1 MSTELNS
8 LNSIKQKL
16 SLIPYSI
23 VLLITITCVYG
34 FLILYSAGGS
44 SFYPWA
50 YKQIIFFL
58 LFLPVMLFIAI
69 IDIRK
74 IFNYSYIFY
83 IGVVIMLLLVH
94 FLGHTAMGAKRWFSL
109 GFIKIQPSEPAKL
122 AIILMLARYFHT
134 LSLQEIGKI
143 RYIIPAVIAV
153 LLPAALIIKQPDLG
167 TGLMTLI
174 ISGVIFFVAGI
185 RLWKFIIVLI
195 TAGVMMPV
203 AWNFMHDYQKK
214 RIIMF
219 LDPES
224 DPLGA
229 GYNII
234 QSKIA
239 IGSGGF
245 FGKGLFNG
253 TQSQLEF
260 LPEHQTDFIFP
271 TLAEEMGFV
280 GGFTLLVLYF
290 LITYLSLSIALGCKS
305 TFGRL
310 IVVGIT
316 ALFFFHVLINMSMVM
331 GLLPVVGIPLP
342 FMSYGGTM
350 MGSMLIGFG
359 LIFNVHVHQRTK
371 ISKDL

>member
-1 MSTELNS
+1 MSGD
-8 LNSIKQKL
+8 LNSINSIKAKL
-16 SLIPYSI
+16 KHIPYSL
-23 VLLITITCVYG
+23 VLLITITCLYG

-58 LFLPVMLFIAI
+58 IFLPIMFFIAV

-83 IGVVIMLLLVH
+83 LWVVVMLVLVH
-94 FLGHTAMGAKRWFSL
+94 LLGHTAMGAKRWFSL
-109 GFIKIQPSEPAKL
+109 GFIKIQPSEPAKI
-122 AIILMLARYFHT
+122 AIILMLARYFHA
-134 LSLQEIGKI
+134 LSLKEIGQIK
-143 RYIIPAVIAV
+143 YVIPAVIAV
-153 LLPAALIIKQPDLG
+153 LIPVGLIVKQPDLG
-167 TGLMTLI
+167 TGLITLTV
-174 ISGVIFFVAGI
+174 SGIIFFIAGI
-185 RLWKFIIVLI
+185 RLWKFVVVII
-195 TAGVMMPV
+195 TAGVSMPII
-203 AWNFMHDYQKK
+203 WNFLYDYQKK
-214 RIIMF
+214 RILMF
-219 LDPES
+219 LEPES
-224 DPLGA
+224 DRLGA

-260 LPEHQTDFIFP
+260 LPEHQTDFIFS

-280 GGFTLLVLYF
+280 GSFILLLLYF
-290 LITYLSLSIALGCKS
+290 FITYLSLSIALGCKS

-310 IVVGIT
+310 VVVGIT
-316 ALFFFHVLINMSMVM
+316 SLFFFHVFINIGMVM
-331 GLLPVVGIPLP
+331 GLLPAVGIPLP

-359 LIFNVHVHQRTK
+359 LIFNVHVHQRVK

>member
-1 MSTELNS
+1 MSGDFNS
-8 LNSIKQKL
+8 INSIKTKL
-16 SLIPYSI
+16 LHIPFSL
-23 VLLITITCVYG
+23 VFLITITCIYG
-34 FLILYSAGGS
+34 FVILYSAGGS

-58 LFLPVMLFIAI
+58 IFLPVMLLIAV

-83 IGVVIMLLLVH
+83 LWVVVMLVLVH
-94 FLGHTAMGAKRWFSL
+94 LLGHTAMGAKRWFSL
-109 GFIKIQPSEPAKL
+109 GFIKIQPSEPAKI
-122 AIILMLARYFHT
+122 AIVLMLARYFHT
-134 LSLQEIGKI
+134 LSLKQIGQIK
-143 RYIIPAVIAV
+143 YIIPALIAV
-153 LLPAALIIKQPDLG
+153 IIPVGLIVKQPDLG
-167 TGLMTLI
+167 TGLITLTV
-174 ISGVIFFVAGI
+174 SGIIFFIAGI
-185 RLWKFIIVLI
+185 RLWKFAVVII
-195 TAGVMMPV
+195 TAGISMPII
-203 AWNFMHDYQKK
+203 WNFLYDYQKK
-214 RIIMF
+214 RILMF
-219 LDPES
+219 LEPES
-224 DPLGA
+224 DRLGA

-245 FGKGLFNG
+245 WGKGLFNG

-260 LPEHQTDFIFP
+260 LPEHQTDFIFS

-280 GGFTLLVLYF
+280 GSFVLLLLYF
-290 LITYLSLSIALGCKS
+290 FITYLSLSIALGSKS

-310 IVVGIT
+310 VVVGVT
-316 ALFFFHVLINMSMVM
+316 SLFFFHVFINIGMVM
-331 GLLPVVGIPLP
+331 GLLPAVGIPLP

-359 LIFNVHVHQRTK
+359 LIFNVHVHQRIK